1 MWDIDKHVKNA
12 SYIESIKDKLVVI
25 ALAGLE
31 TEPMTFDF
39 LADFRAFQQ
48 DYRFSLNKYEFA
60 LINLDDE

>member
-39 LADFRAFQQ
+39 LADFRG
-48 DYRFSLNKYEFA
+48 EFW
-60 LINLDDE
+60 LLVKGPKLMFKIE